1 MACVLG
7 NNLRG
12 MFWGL
17 LRLAS
22 ALLMIAGLLVAI
34 WASLYAVRY
43 VVLITTSFIPLVGKR
58 HRHDR
63 WTEMNSVDNTKHRS
77 DREK

>member
-1 MACVLG
+1 
-7 NNLRG
+7 
-12 MFWGL
+12 MFWGV

-34 WASLYAVRY
+34 WASLYVVRY
-43 VVLITTSFIPLVGKR
+43 IVLVSTSFIPLVGKR

-63 WTEMNSVDNTKHRS
+63 WVEMNSVDSTKRRA
-77 DREK
+77 DGEKSN

>member
-1 MACVLG
+1 
-7 NNLRG
+7 

-34 WASLYAVRY
+34 WASLYVVRY
-43 VVLITTSFIPLVGKR
+43 VVLIATSLIPLVGKR
-58 HRHDR
+58 RRHDR
-63 WTEMNSVDNTKHRS
+63 WIEMNTANNATKAS
-77 DREK
+77 KPSPEESA

>member
-1 MACVLG
+1 ML
-7 NNLRG
+7 
-12 MFWGL
+12 WGP

-22 ALLMIAGLLVAI
+22 ALLMIAGLLLAM

-43 VVLITTSFIPLVGKR
+43 IVLIPTSFIPLVGKR

-63 WTEMNSVDNTKHRS
+63 WTEMNSVENVKSRS
-77 DREK
+77 DGKSETETLRGRG